1 MKQNTL
7 FVFLFIFSI
16 CAQAAPKNSQ
26 SKITAPVQKN
36 IPSNN
41 KWYRDLSAGVGLDVR
56 REEQINK
63 NDADYKVRYA
73 LHADRLWDTRW
84 LTGLQYSYSQESS
97 ATGSLKVG
105 QQNHELLLRG
115 LARVYITP
123 GGAFWAGLSTGYEK
137 TRTQLA
143 IENDNQTRWSDW
155 SWVLA
160 PEASFRHKITD
171 NFWLQE
177 SLAYVV
183 REYREEGEW
192 SFALRLGMDFTNY

>member
-1 MKQNTL
+1 ML
-7 FVFLFIFSI
+7 IFSVNVE
-16 CAQAAPKNSQ
+16 AA
-26 SKITAPVQKN
+26 KIVLPHPQVPTLK
-36 IPSNN
+36 N

-63 NDADYKVRYA
+63 NEADYKVHYA
-73 LHADRLWDTRW
+73 LHADRLWEERW
-84 LTGLQYSYSQESS
+84 LSGLQYSYSQDSS
-97 ATGSLKVG
+97 ASGSLKIG

-115 LARVYITP
+115 LARVYVTP
-123 GGAFWAGLSTGYEK
+123 SGAFWAGLAVGYEK
-137 TRTQLA
+137 TRTQLT
-143 IENDNQTRWSDW
+143 IEGDNQTRWSDW

-192 SFALRLGMDFTNY
+192 SFALRLGMDFSNY